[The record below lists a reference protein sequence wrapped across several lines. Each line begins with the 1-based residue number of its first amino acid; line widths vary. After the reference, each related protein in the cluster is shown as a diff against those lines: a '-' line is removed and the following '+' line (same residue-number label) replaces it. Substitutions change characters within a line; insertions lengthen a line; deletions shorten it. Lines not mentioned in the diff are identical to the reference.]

1 MEFVEKYLINTLN
14 ISINISKQI
23 FSHPKESRFRKLF
36 QEIKP
41 KNKKRKAMIVNPK
54 KILMNLD
61 KRTSIIIKNIPE
73 EITAEQ
79 FKNIIFN
86 FSPYI
91 NFFYIP
97 FSILTRRQLR
107 VAFINVVNYK
117 YIVPIYM
124 GLLYKTK
131 FKYSNPDIEIEI
143 CYSRVQGKDEL
154 IKRFSFEFNEN
165 NNPGVYNN
173 SY

>member
-36 QEIKP
+36 QELKP

-54 KILMNLD
+54 KILLNLD
-61 KRTSIIIKNIPE
+61 KRTSIIIKNIPNE
-73 EITAEQ
+73 VTDAQ
-79 FKNIIFN
+79 FKKIIFT
-86 FSPYI
+86 FSPCI

-97 FSILTRRQLR
+97 FTIQTRWQLR
-107 VAFINVVNYK
+107 VAFINVINYK

-131 FKYSNPDIEIEI
+131 FKYSDPEIEMEV